1 MKTFL
6 ISLISMCCIA
16 AHAQFSDVKQGD
28 IIDINGTKGLVFQVD
43 ESGCHGKAMSIQCLR
58 GVKNSWC
65 NDKKLGE
72 QLPSMSDENDGFA
85 NTKALLDFA
94 RANGKL
100 SSFPVFEWCTKLG
113 EGWYVPSVKELEAF
127 VNYWLG
133 NEQTLDWDDEEE
145 TENSLND
152 DNKTHYRQ
160 INDKL
165 LEAGGIPVLNGV
177 FTSTVTPD
185 GKVYTFH
192 FNRANAVWSF
202 GKRTKEKLNVY
213 YVGRAFYNF

>member
-1 MKTFL
+1 
-6 ISLISMCCIA
+6 MCCIA

-43 ESGCHGKAMSIQCLR
+43 ESGSHGKAMSIQCLR

-100 SSFPVFEWCTKLG
+100 SNFPVFEWCTKLG

-152 DNKTHYRQ
+152 DDQ
-160 INDKL
+160 SL
-165 LEAGGIPVLNGV
+165 
-177 FTSTVTPD
+177 
-185 GKVYTFH
+185 
-192 FNRANAVWSF
+192 
-202 GKRTKEKLNVY
+202 
-213 YVGRAFYNF
+213 